1 MGLLRPSPLLTFPG
15 RKVEAVV
22 AVWRSFAAWPMTD
35 LSMDYNEDG
44 HGQVE
49 RGGSIAARPAAHACS
64 GAASFSFARIIC
76 ASMPSYVLFPV
87 AGPVTATRVLFS
99 GHVVV
104 LRQ

>member
-1 MGLLRPSPLLTFPG
+1 
-15 RKVEAVV
+15 
-22 AVWRSFAAWPMTD
+22 MTD

-49 RGGSIAARPAAHACS
+49 RGGSIAARTAAHACS

-87 AGPVTATRVLFS
+87 AGPVTATRVLFP